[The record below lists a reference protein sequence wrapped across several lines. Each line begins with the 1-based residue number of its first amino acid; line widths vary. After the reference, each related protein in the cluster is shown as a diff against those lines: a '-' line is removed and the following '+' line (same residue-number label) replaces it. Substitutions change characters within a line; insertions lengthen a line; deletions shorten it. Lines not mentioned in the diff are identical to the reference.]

1 MLQTRVPRYGE
12 LIYMFNQKEY
22 NKQYYQK
29 NRDKRKEW
37 RKLYHIKN
45 REKENKGSIEYHIK
59 NKEHC
64 SEVKKQWYENN
75 PEYNKQWRLNNP
87 EYDRIN
93 SEKINKRVRE
103 HRKNNGDRQ
112 REYER
117 NRRSG
122 NLKVN
127 LSERTSNAIR
137 RALKDEKK
145 GKHWEDLVGYTLV
158 DLKKHLEKTL
168 PEGYTW
174 QECHI
179 DHIIPIS
186 AFNFTVP
193 EHIDFKRCWALS
205 NLRLLPA
212 RENIIKSNKLLR
224 PFQPSLAV

>member
-1 MLQTRVPRYGE
+1 MKVT
-12 LIYMFNQKEY
+12 MFNKKEY
-22 NKQYYQK
+22 SKQYYQK

-45 REKENKGSIEYHIK
+45 KEKENKDSIEYQQK

-93 SEKINKRVRE
+93 SEKINKRRRE
-103 HRKNNGDRQ
+103 HRKNNGDSQ

-137 RALKDEKK
+137 RTLKDEKK
-145 GKHWEDLVGYTLV
+145 GRHWEDLVGYKLD
-158 DLKKHLEKTL
+158 DLIKHLQKTL

-174 QECHI
+174 NDVLDGKLHI
-179 DHIIPIS
+179 DHKIPIS
-186 AFNFTVP
+186 AFNFTKP
-193 EHIDFKRCWALS
+193 EHVDFQRCWELS

-212 RENIIKSNKLLR
+212 RENISKSNKLYK
-224 PFQPSLAV
+224 PFQPSLAI